1 VIAMTA
7 VTASEAR
14 TRFSELIS
22 LVGVAKE
29 RVVIE
34 RHQRPIAALVS
45 IEEMQLLDDL
55 LDAAREDTA
64 VQERLAKIRATRQHK
79 NAVDMLV
86 WPGAQV
92 VLTPKS
98 FADVVDQVRY
108 PRPATSALKDLM
120 AADGD

>member
-92 VLTPKS
+92 ALTPKS

>member
-1 VIAMTA
+1 MGPEC
-7 VTASEAR
+7 ASEAR
-14 TRFSELIS
+14 TRFSELIN

-55 LDAAREDTA
+55 LDAAWDDTA
-64 VQERLAKIRATRQHK
+64 VQERLAKIRATRRHK
-79 NAVDMLV
+79 HAVDMLV
-86 WPGAQV
+86 WPGEQV
-92 VLTPKS
+92 VLTPES

-108 PRPATSALKDLM
+108 PRPATRALKDLM